1 MDTEIPP
8 MKIIFFGSDD
18 FALVSFEKMVQSEH
32 QVVAC
37 VTQADKPKGRGL
49 HTGFSSIKQFA
60 LSRGIEVFQPAQLKD
75 EQLIQQLKNFQS
87 DLFVVVAYGKIL
99 PIEVLSVP
107 YLCCMNVH
115 GSLLPKYRGAAP
127 VNWAI
132 ISGENETGVSIIKMN
147 SQMDAGDIFAQAKI
161 KIDPTDT
168 ALTLRAKMAVL
179 GADLLLKTID
189 SLEKNAYTLAGQDAS
204 QISCA
209 PKLTKELGQ
218 IQWNKPALSIH
229 NLVRGLLPWPA
240 AYTHFQGKV
249 LKILE
254 TEIVSAAANSK
265 QPGEVLEI
273 NPQGFVVATAEG
285 GLLVRQVHLESGK
298 AMDAKSFVLGHKLQ
312 AGARLS

>member
-1 MDTEIPP
+1 

-18 FALVSFEKMVQSEH
+18 FALVNLEKLVQSEH

-37 VTQADKPKGRGL
+37 VTQADKPNGRGL
-49 HTGFSSIKQFA
+49 HTSFSSIKQFA
-60 LSRGIEVFQPAQLKD
+60 LSRGIEIFQPARLKD
-75 EQLIQQLKNFQS
+75 EQLIQQLKSFQS

-99 PIEVLSVP
+99 PIEVLSLP

-127 VNWAI
+127 INWAMI
-132 ISGENETGVSIIKMN
+132 NGENETGASIIKMN

-161 KIDPTDT
+161 KIDFTDT
-168 ALTLRAKMAVL
+168 ALTLRAKMAGL
-179 GADLLLKTID
+179 GADILLKTID
-189 SLEKNAYTLAGQDAS
+189 SLEKNDYTLAGQDAS

-209 PKLTKELGQ
+209 PKLTKELGL
-218 IQWNKPALSIH
+218 IPWNKPARSIH

-240 AYTHFQGKV
+240 AYTHFQGKL
-249 LKILE
+249 LKILQ
-254 TEIVSAAANSK
+254 TEIVPVDVSSK

-273 NPQGFVVATAEG
+273 NPQGFVVATADG

-298 AMDAKSFVLGHKLQ
+298 AMDARSFAVGHKLQ
-312 AGARLS
+312 IGIRLI